1 MYNSRRKRRTGLLNE
16 IWWDNE
22 NNKKFY
28 AYVALVICII
38 IGIILGGYQLNSYLK
53 KKQVEEKEYQIMMEK
68 LETERQ
74 EKERKRRE
82 EYESW
87 KNNPNNGYLSS
98 LRQAE
103 YKKAIKEELK
113 EIENKSYKIGDKIV
127 IENPGVLIKYKDTYI
142 SDRIGTDIVRGITE
156 YGNIIGDKG
165 TYGRDYIR
173 KPTSPTEFKEL
184 VNMELNGK
192 LNIQKEEEY

>member
-1 MYNSRRKRRTGLLNE
+1 MRRSRRLPWYKQ
-16 IWWDNE
+16 IWWDND

-28 AYVALVICII
+28 AYVALIICII

-53 KKQVEEKEYQIMMEK
+53 KRQVEEKEYQIMMEK

-74 EKERKRRE
+74 EKERKRRKD
-82 EYESW
+82 YEKW

-103 YKKAIKEELK
+103 YRKAQKEELK
-113 EIENKSYKIGDKIV
+113 KRSENYYKVGDKIV

-142 SDRIGTDIVRGITE
+142 FDRIGTDIVRGITE

-173 KPTSPTEFKEL
+173 KPFSKSEFREL
-184 VNMELNGK
+184 LDMELNGK
-192 LNIQKEEEY
+192 LVIQRGDE